1 MSKKNSRLK
10 SDNDEK
16 FYGNLKPAIFHNKIL
31 IKNNNSKFLFQLKFI
46 IFADYNLKCCKL

>member
-1 MSKKNSRLK
+1 MSKKNSLLK

-16 FYGNLKPAIFHNKIL
+16 FHGNLKPAIFHNKIL